1 MTTVTIRCGMT
12 NSITRSFEDEETIGD
27 MLACTSIRAALSAPE
42 NVVAVAGG
50 TTLSSSEYVS
60 HYEFITLEP
69 QASSKA

>member
-12 NSITRSFEDEETIGD
+12 NSITRSFEDTETIGD

-42 NVVAVAGG
+42 NVVAVSGG
-50 TTLSSSEYVS
+50 ATLNTAEYVS
-60 HYEFITLEP
+60 TYESITLEP